1 MTQIIGNAAEL
12 NDLIPDLKW
21 HSTWDTPE
29 AFARHIAS
37 LDKEKAW
44 SNAGWKDDESF
55 SGTKNMEEALKLA
68 EGGWQE
74 GAEHVLK
81 LQGNIL
87 AANPQLP
94 KTVKYSMAGSI
105 PNVPRAIA
113 GNPINMKA
121 FDLSLS
127 RRRPVLTILTAMHAN
142 WTISKDAITNR
153 AAVVAAIIDMI
164 EAAGYACEVI
174 AFAPSIGNES
184 SEVVSTS
191 VIVKASTQP
200 LDIARL
206 AYGVG
211 HASMFRRLIFA
222 DWGSEPTLRY
232 VLGRG
237 LGMCHF
243 DVSKLQNTGIYVLPS
258 VEDSRDLFKDAK
270 TSATKGLAFLIGK
283 LRNQNCPAFAG
294 PPSNPVHDLAGGLNK
309 EMDLD
314 DLIADLESM

>member
-12 NDLIPDLKW
+12 NDLVPDLKW

-44 SNAGWKDDESF
+44 SDSGWDGDETF
-55 SGTKNMEEALKLA
+55 TGTKNMEEALKLA

-121 FDLSLS
+121 LDLSLS
-127 RRRPVLTILTAMHAN
+127 RRRPVLTIMTAMHAN

-174 AFAPSIGNES
+174 AFAPSIGHGEN
-184 SEVVSTS
+184 EVVSTS
-191 VIVKASTQP
+191 VIIKASTQP
-200 LDIARL
+200 LDVARL

-211 HASMFRRLIFA
+211 HSSMFRRLIFA
-222 DWGSEPTLRY
+222 DWGSDPMLKKI
-232 VLGRG
+232 LGRG

-258 VEDSRDLFKDAK
+258 VEDNRELFKDAK

-283 LRNQNCPAFAG
+283 LRDQGCPAFTG
-294 PPSNPVHDLAGGLNK
+294 PPSGPVNDLAGGPNK
-309 EMDLD
+309 QRDLD
-314 DLIADLESM
+314 DLIAEFGDM

>member
-29 AFARHIAS
+29 AFARYIAS

-44 SNAGWKDDESF
+44 SDSGWDGDEAF
-55 SGTKNMEEALKLA
+55 TGTKSMEEALKLA
-68 EGGWQE
+68 SGGWQE
-74 GAEHVLK
+74 GAEHALK
-81 LQGNIL
+81 LQGDIL

-121 FDLSLS
+121 LDLSLS

-142 WTISKDAITNR
+142 WTISKAAISNR

-174 AFAPSIGNES
+174 AFAPSIGHETN
-184 SEVVSTS
+184 EVVSTS

-200 LDIARL
+200 LDVARL
-206 AYGVG
+206 AYGIG

-222 DWGSEPTLRY
+222 DWGSAPMLKKI
-232 VLGRG
+232 LGSG
-237 LGMCHF
+237 LGLCHY

-258 VEDSRDLFKDAK
+258 VEKNRELFKDAP
-270 TSATKGLAFLIGK
+270 TSATEGLAFLIDK
-283 LRNQNCPAFAG
+283 LRDQGCPAFNG
-294 PPSNPVHDLAGGLNK
+294 PPGIIENLRGHYSNKLITIEDILEDL
-309 EMDLD
+309 
-314 DLIADLESM
+314 